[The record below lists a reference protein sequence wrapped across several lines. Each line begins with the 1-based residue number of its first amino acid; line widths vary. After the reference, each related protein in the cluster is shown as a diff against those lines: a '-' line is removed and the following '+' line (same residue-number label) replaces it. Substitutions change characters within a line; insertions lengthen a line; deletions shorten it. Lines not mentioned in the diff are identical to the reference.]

1 MYGRLG
7 LVTLRT
13 LRAVSGSVYRYGCA
27 SGFLAARLAAMVA
40 TIVAGRPVCLWLHA
54 PEPIP
59 ENTELT
65 LWLRGPKTYR
75 GVIAERNAPTKN
87 IEARFAVRLAG
98 EYELHVEDGLKRTL
112 LSDKITV
119 GPGAAH
125 TASCRLIAAEASPGG
140 RIQLLRAFDAQGNA
154 HVVGGVLF
162 EAALGG
168 AHCTVHDEG
177 DGSYRIHLPP
187 AALSGPHQLRLWQPS
202 EGEVA
207 VVELPIFLMR
217 PAEKPPASA
226 TCTLVGQNGRVG
238 RPLELIISLFD
249 AQGAPASATNPAV
262 TFRALLG
269 EQEVELQPAAEG
281 SSRSSVTFCPS
292 SPSSPGTTPGTTL
305 GSSPKSVHSKLSS
318 KLSGCVVPT
327 LPGIM
332 GLCIYVLPNENLP
345 HQEQQHQGQRQQQQQ
360 GQGQPSTQ
368 LRGDRRSSSRA
379 SIDPPPSSLPSS
391 AMLLCS
397 CTVHVRAPLPTP
409 CSATLSLVD
418 LDASARVMAGEPH
431 TLRLQLNDEIGKPCA
446 ADAHAPRIELIPHI
460 RGSHGVAVAAA
471 AAAVASSWALAGTEG
486 TSLLVESQRV
496 APANGPGTY
505 ELTYVPIRTGTYE
518 LRVRIGP
525 RSASSGNSDGG
536 GGSVSG
542 GGGSVSGGGGSV
554 SGGGGSVSGGGG
566 SVSGGDGSGSGG
578 CTPCPTGGDERSRN
592 ASGARPSSSASSG
605 ARSSASSGAGS
616 SVSSGAR
623 SSVSSVSSDSSSPTE
638 IVLRG
643 EQDGEDDQA
652 EALVLAADANTT
664 LGPWRIDVGPARF
677 CLKTS
682 LSAATLPAETLEV
695 GSTLAVCVP
704 LLDRFGNW
712 MRPTEAGRLGSLL
725 SAALVRV
732 QLLLPSAVSSAVE
745 GSDEKLE
752 VSSPRGGFRP
762 GSSRG
767 GFRPGS
773 AAHAASAGRTPSA
786 TPSID
791 SLGVTKSL
799 GRPSTAARRP
809 STDLSIG
816 FNRRSSSA
824 SDATLP
830 SASTSAWTST
840 PHDGAYDGA
849 LERLECSVVVCP
861 WTKAHAAQLPSPPS
875 ASASAHAPAPSMAM
889 ARPVSAAPCRSEAAA
904 SRPVGTALITAPTSQ
919 SNRPKTAGSMSAV
932 MSAAERSA
940 RGAVMSAPDRS
951 SAAGAPTTAP
961 AAGAPPTRPAQD
973 GAFRCLPPSDAIAA
987 LVTFDALVAGDFT
1000 LALACT
1006 ADDTTSAAAAAAT
1019 AGRLT
1024 VQAGA
1029 LDASQ
1034 CIGEG
1039 PGLRACV
1046 LGETADF
1053 SITPRDANGY
1063 VRRMARGAPFRVCCI
1078 NGAAHIEFAVEARID
1093 GSYGIRYT
1101 PCGRKGE
1108 QLLILAVTFAGKP
1121 IRGSPFRVAVVESP
1135 SIAYA
1140 LETALVGH
1148 LHRDATGAVPGA
1160 IAPPSMAPTPAP
1172 VAAVT
1177 SGRRDG
1183 RLLPTA
1189 ASQQLPSAL
1198 PSVAAS
1204 SAAASSAASSA
1215 AASAAAASAAASA
1228 AAASSSTGTGTALV
1242 TNATGTLP
1250 NATGTLSSATAS
1262 VPVASAVQQ
1271 WVRHYCAATA
1281 SSAALAEVQQ
1291 VPSVR
1296 VPTRLSPHQQPL
1308 SMHLLT
1314 TAPAVP
1320 TGARADAPREPAVD
1334 RAHYD
1339 AIGRRGAAQGRR
1351 GRSREIVVER
1361 AGEGRPI
1368 ERAAPPTARQP
1379 ERHGRVNGRGDP
1391 VGPDGSPSTF
1401 TRAPAPTRRAGGALG
1416 RAGRV

>member
-1 MYGRLG
+1 
-7 LVTLRT
+7 
-13 LRAVSGSVYRYGCA
+13 
-27 SGFLAARLAAMVA
+27 MVA

-125 TASCRLIAAEASPGG
+125 TASCRLIAAEASPDG

-187 AALSGPHQLRLWQPS
+187 AAPSGPHQLRLWQPS

-238 RPLELIISLFD
+238 RPLELSICLFD

-269 EQEVELQPAAEG
+269 NQEVELQPAAEG
-281 SSRSSVTFCPS
+281 SSRSSVTVRPS
-292 SPSSPGTTPGTTL
+292 SPTTPGTTPGTTL
-305 GSSPKSVHSKLSS
+305 PSSSKRSPSKLR
-318 KLSGCVVPT
+318 GWVVPS

-345 HQEQQHQGQRQQQQQ
+345 HQGQRQQQQQQ
-360 GQGQPSTQ
+360 GQGQPSIQ
-368 LRGDRRSSSRA
+368 ERGDRRSSSSGEMRARDSSSSA
-379 SIDPPPSSLPSS
+379 SIDPPPSPLPSS
-391 AMLLCS
+391 AVLLCS

-409 CSATLSLVD
+409 CSSTLSVVV

-431 TLRLQLNDEIGKPCA
+431 TLRIQLNDESGNPCA
-446 ADAHAPRIELIPHI
+446 ADAHAPRIELSPHI
-460 RGSHGVAVAAA
+460 RGSNGVAAAA

-486 TSLLVESQRV
+486 TNLLVESQRA
-496 APANGPGTY
+496 APANGPGAY
-505 ELTYVPIRTGTYE
+505 ELTYVPIRTGSYE

-536 GGSVSG
+536 GGG
-542 GGGSVSGGGGSV
+542 G
-554 SGGGGSVSGGGG
+554 
-566 SVSGGDGSGSGG
+566 SGGDGGG
-578 CTPCPTGGDERSRN
+578 GTPCPTGGDERSRN
-592 ASGARPSSSASSG
+592 ASGARPSSSASSSSGASSGARSSSGASSSASSSSGASSG
-605 ARSSASSGAGS
+605 ARSSASSG
-616 SVSSGAR
+616 SSG
-623 SSVSSVSSDSSSPTE
+623 SSSPTE
-638 IVLRG
+638 IILRG
-643 EQDGEDDQA
+643 EQDDEDDQA

-664 LGPWRIDVGPARF
+664 LGPWKLEVGPARI
-677 CLKTS
+677 CLETS
-682 LSAATLPAETLEV
+682 LSAATLPGETLEV
-695 GSTLAVCVP
+695 GSPLALCVP

-712 MRPTEAGRLGSLL
+712 MRLSEADRLRSLL
-725 SAALVRV
+725 TAALVRV
-732 QLLLPSAVSSAVE
+732 QLLLPSAVPSAEE
-745 GSDEKLE
+745 GADEKLE
-752 VSSPRGGFRP
+752 GGSPRGGFRP
-762 GSSRG
+762 GSAAPAAPAGRA
-767 GFRPGS
+767 PS
-773 AAHAASAGRTPSA
+773 AAPS
-786 TPSID
+786 TESH
-791 SLGVTKSL
+791 GVLKSL
-799 GRPSTAARRP
+799 GRSSTAGAPTTAPIRSSKGARRP
-809 STDLSIG
+809 STDISIG
-816 FNRRSSSA
+816 VHGRSSSA
-824 SDATLP
+824 SDASLSI
-830 SASTSAWTST
+830 SAWTPALFGGLSSAWTSAWAST
-840 PHDGAYDGA
+840 ARDGAG
-849 LERLECSVVVCP
+849 ERLECSVEVRP
-861 WTKAHAAQLPSPPS
+861 WAMAQAAQLPFPKAPAAQLPSPRS
-875 ASASAHAPAPSMAM
+875 ASASAHAPAPAM
-889 ARPVSAAPCRSEAAA
+889 ARPASAAPCRSGAGAIVGASAVAGVAAPCRSGAPTMAPAPA
-904 SRPVGTALITAPTSQ
+904 SRSMGAGAIVGASAVVGPGAGVGVGVRTAAPTGLR
-919 SNRPKTAGSMSAV
+919 NRPKTAGSMSAV

-940 RGAVMSAPDRS
+940 RGAAPDRP

-961 AAGAPPTRPAQD
+961 VAGAPTARPAQD
-973 GAFRCLPPSDAIAA
+973 GAFRCLPPSDAAAA
-987 LVTFDALVAGDFT
+987 LVTFDDLVAGDFT
-1000 LALACT
+1000 LVLACT
-1006 ADDTTSAAAAAAT
+1006 GNDDATGAAAAAAA

-1046 LGETADF
+1046 LGEPADF

-1078 NGAAHIEFAVEARID
+1078 NGAAHIEFAVEPRID

-1101 PCGRKGE
+1101 PFGRKGE

-1140 LETALVGH
+1140 LGTALEGH
-1148 LHRDATGAVPGA
+1148 WLRDATGAVPGA
-1160 IAPPSMAPTPAP
+1160 ITTPSMAPTPAP
-1172 VAAVT
+1172 SSSAVT

-1183 RLLPTA
+1183 RLLPNA
-1189 ASQQLPSAL
+1189 ASELLPSAL
-1198 PSVAAS
+1198 PSADAS
-1204 SAAASSAASSA
+1204 SSAASSSSSAAAA
-1215 AASAAAASAAASA
+1215 AASASASASATAASAAASA
-1228 AAASSSTGTGTALV
+1228 AAASSTGTGMHAGAASASTGTTISRMHAASASTGTGTALV
-1242 TNATGTLP
+1242 S
-1250 NATGTLSSATAS
+1250 NATGTLSTA
-1262 VPVASAVQQ
+1262 PASAVQQ
-1271 WVRHYCAATA
+1271 WVPERRSGHYCTATAA

-1296 VPTRLSPHQQPL
+1296 RRASPPSSRPSACIRSPRRPSPQQTL

-1314 TAPAVP
+1314 TAPVVP
-1320 TGARADAPREPAVD
+1320 HRCACRRAARTGRGPRPRRSRLPRAARD
-1334 RAHYD
+1334 
-1339 AIGRRGAAQGRR
+1339 R
-1351 GRSREIVVER
+1351 GRSQEI
-1361 AGEGRPI
+1361 AGDCR
-1368 ERAAPPTARQP
+1368 
-1379 ERHGRVNGRGDP
+1379 
-1391 VGPDGSPSTF
+1391 
-1401 TRAPAPTRRAGGALG
+1401 
-1416 RAGRV
+1416 